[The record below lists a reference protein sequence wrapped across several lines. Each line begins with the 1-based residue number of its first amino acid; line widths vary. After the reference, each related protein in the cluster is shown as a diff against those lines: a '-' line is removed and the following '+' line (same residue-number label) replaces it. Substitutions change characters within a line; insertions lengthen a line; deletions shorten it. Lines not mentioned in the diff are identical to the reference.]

1 MIFIEF
7 FCFDSLKHLS
17 KNGKKPQLLL
27 YFPLKFWTFGNHQF
41 YCRKKGKLK
50 AVFTMLDIKTWE
62 RNWRSW
68 RRERNGWMV
77 GIEFSCGREHSQ
89 QSRLQ
94 HKWTSTKEKT
104 IKEAAHQT
112 RLSRRLHRLFPF
124 SWVSGSPEESIPYWY
139 YEFQWQRKQD
149 FIFKNFHLKVLA
161 SQTNSCNSAQEAS
174 GQYILVTAARGNK

>member
-17 KNGKKPQLLL
+17 KNGKKLQLLL

-41 YCRKKGKLK
+41 YFRKKGKLK

-68 RRERNGWMV
+68 RREKNGWMV
-77 GIEFSCGREHSQ
+77 GTEFSCEPEHGQ

-94 HKWTSTKEKT
+94 QKLTSSKEKT
-104 IKEAAHQT
+104 IKEAAHQA
-112 RLSRRLHRLFPF
+112 RSSRRLHHLFPF
-124 SWVSGSPEESIPYWY
+124 SWVSGSPEESIPYWCCQFPMPEEKRFY
-139 YEFQWQRKQD
+139 FQK
-149 FIFKNFHLKVLA
+149 F
-161 SQTNSCNSAQEAS
+161 
-174 GQYILVTAARGNK
+174 